1 MIIVIVMNKKIST
14 NAKIHFHCL
23 NHVTL
28 LAPLNGF
35 LKLYFKV
42 LRVAF
47 PLKNKITCLFY
58 KATSS

>member
-1 MIIVIVMNKKIST
+1 MNKKIST